1 MKVYEAMANAF
12 IKEGTATLF
21 GLLGD
26 GQMTWW
32 SAIAKYPNLR
42 IVDVRDEGAAV
53 SMAEGYAMATGKVG
67 VASSTQGPGLARMT
81 TGLIVAARSRTPI
94 VVYTSKTALNNDHL
108 VQYLNQDQLVTATG
122 AGYIEVLKPSY
133 AEDAVR
139 DAFYRARRE
148 SRPIVLC
155 VPLDVQQLECDA
167 DGEDY
172 QPSSAMFSG
181 QQAIRPDLARLA
193 EAVDIIS
200 TARKPVVVLGRGAMS
215 PGAKEAANRLA
226 DRIGALIATTLVAKG
241 TLADSEYHV
250 GVSGLFSSREG
261 LQLFEEAD
269 CVVAVGARLST
280 HTLAGGYLYS
290 KARFIHID
298 IEPHMV
304 MGNDRGADC
313 YLQGDATATLEEI
326 LGRLERDGVS
336 GRGFRT
342 PEVRRIL
349 GNAGRD
355 PAEFEIEPGTVD
367 PREAV
372 QLLDEKLPPEVNLVS
387 SGNAHACSFR
397 VMLMRRRRGLQIFC
411 TAFGCIGQ
419 ALATGVGAALG
430 AGGPLVCIEGDGS
443 ALQNIQELDTV
454 ARLGLKFLYVVVN
467 DEAYGAEYHKLR
479 AHHRD
484 PNLSYVRSP
493 DFAGLGRDFGCRGAT
508 ARTLDE
514 LSAAIDEFLA
524 GDGPM
529 VVDLRISRN
538 VVSIPY
544 RRLHFGMDV

>member
-12 IKEGTATLF
+12 IKEGTTTLF

-32 SAIAKYPNLR
+32 SAMSKYPELK
-42 IVDVRDEGAAV
+42 IVDVRDEGCAV
-53 SMAEGYAMATGKVG
+53 TMAEGWAMATGKVG
-67 VASSTQGPGLARMT
+67 VASATQGPGLARMT
-81 TGLIVAARSRTPI
+81 TALIVATRSRTPV
-94 VVYTSKTALNNDHL
+94 VVYTSKTSLNNDHL
-108 VQYLNQDQLVTATG
+108 VQYLNQDQLISATG

-155 VPLDVQQLECDA
+155 VPLDVQQMECDA
-167 DGEDY
+167 DGDDY
-172 QPSSAMFSG
+172 RPSSEMFAG
-181 QQAIRPDLARLA
+181 QQAIRPDLERLR
-193 EAVDIIS
+193 EAAGIIKQS
-200 TARKPVVVLGRGAMS
+200 KKPVIVLGRGAMS
-215 PGAKEAANRLA
+215 PAAQAAANRLA
-226 DRIGALIATTLVAKG
+226 ERIGALVATTLVAKG
-241 TLADSEYHV
+241 TLADSEYYA
-250 GVSGLFSSREG
+250 GVSGLFSAREVI
-261 LQLFEEAD
+261 QLFEEAD

-298 IEPHMV
+298 IERHMV

-313 YLQGDATATLEEI
+313 YVQGDAAATLQELIE
-326 LGRLERDGVS
+326 LLEREGAG

-342 PEVRRIL
+342 AEVRRIL
-349 GNAGRD
+349 ASAGRD
-355 PAEFEIEPGTVD
+355 PAEFEIEEGTVD

-372 QLLDEKLPPEVNLVS
+372 ALLDEKLPPEIHLVS

-397 VMLMRRRRGLQIFC
+397 VMLMKRRRGLQIFC

-430 AGGPLVCIEGDGS
+430 AGGPLVCVEGDGS

-479 AHHRD
+479 AHQRD
-484 PNLSYVRSP
+484 PMLSFVKSP

-514 LSAAIDEFLA
+514 LGTAIDEFLA

-544 RRLHFGMDV
+544 RRLHFGADV

>member
-12 IKEGTATLF
+12 IKEGTTTLF

-32 SAIAKYPNLR
+32 SAIAKYPQLK
-42 IVDVRDEGAAV
+42 IVDVRDEGCAV
-53 SMAEGYAMATGKVG
+53 TMAEGWSLATGKVG
-67 VASSTQGPGLARMT
+67 VASATQGPGLARMT
-81 TGLIVAARSRTPI
+81 TALIVAARARTPV
-94 VVYTSKTALNNDHL
+94 VVYTSKTALNNEHL

-122 AGYIEVLKPSY
+122 AGYIEILKPSY

-155 VPLDVQQLECDA
+155 APLDVQRMDCDA
-167 DGEDY
+167 DGDDY
-172 QPSSAMFSG
+172 RPSSEMFPG
-181 QQAIRPDLARLA
+181 QQAIRPALERLR
-193 EAVDIIS
+193 EAAGIIKQS
-200 TARKPVVVLGRGAMS
+200 RKPVIVLGRGAMS
-215 PGAKEAANRLA
+215 PAAQDAAKQLA
-226 DRIGALIATTLVAKG
+226 ERTGALVATTLVAKG
-241 TLADSEYHV
+241 TLADSEYYA
-250 GVSGLFSSREG
+250 GVSGLFSSREVM
-261 LQLFEEAD
+261 QLFEEAD

-290 KARFIHID
+290 KARFVHID
-298 IEPHMV
+298 IEPHKV
-304 MGNDRGADC
+304 MGNDRGAEC
-313 YLQGDATATLEEI
+313 YVQGDATATLQEI
-326 LGRLERDGVS
+326 LEQIEHDGVKN
-336 GRGFRT
+336 RGFHT
-342 PEVRRIL
+342 AEVRRIL
-349 GNAGRD
+349 ATAGRD
-355 PAEFEIEPGTVD
+355 PAEFEIEEGTVD

-372 QLLDEKLPPEVNLVS
+372 TLLDEKLPPEMHLVS

-397 VMLMRRRRGLQIFC
+397 VMLMKRRRGLQIFC
-411 TAFGCIGQ
+411 TSFGCIGQ
-419 ALATGVGAALG
+419 ALSTAVGAALG
-430 AGGPLVCIEGDGS
+430 TGQPLVCVEGDGG

-479 AHHRD
+479 AHERD
-484 PNLSYVRSP
+484 PMLSFVRSP

-514 LSAAIDEFLA
+514 FGTAIDEFLA

-529 VVDLRISRN
+529 VIDLRISRN

-544 RRLHFGMDV
+544 RRMHFGMDV

>member
-12 IKEGTATLF
+12 IKEGTTTLF

-32 SAIAKYPNLR
+32 SAIAKYPQLK
-42 IVDVRDEGAAV
+42 IIDVRDEGSAV
-53 SMAEGYAMATGKVG
+53 TMAEGWAMATGKVG
-67 VASSTQGPGLARMT
+67 VCSSTQGPGLARMT
-81 TGLIVAARSRTPI
+81 TALIVATRSRTPV
-94 VVYTSKTALNNDHL
+94 VVYTSKTALNNEHI
-108 VQYLNQDQLVTATG
+108 VQYLNQDQLITATG

-133 AEDAVR
+133 AETAVR

-155 VPLDVQQLECDA
+155 APLEVQRMDCDA
-167 DGEDY
+167 DGDDY
-172 QPSSAMFSG
+172 RPSSEMFAG
-181 QQAIRPDLARLA
+181 QQAIRPDLERLR
-193 EAVDIIS
+193 EATGIIKQS
-200 TARKPVVVLGRGAMS
+200 KKPVIVLGRGAMS
-215 PGAKEAANRLA
+215 PAAKAAASQLA
-226 DRIGALIATTLVAKG
+226 DRIGALVATTLVAKG
-241 TLADSEYHV
+241 TLADAEYYA
-250 GVSGLFSSREG
+250 GVSGLFASREVIELCG
-261 LQLFEEAD
+261 EAD
-269 CVVAVGARLST
+269 CVIAVGARLST
-280 HTLAGGYLYS
+280 HTLSGGYMYP

-298 IEPHMV
+298 IAPHV
-304 MGNDRGADC
+304 LMGSDRGADC
-313 YLQGDATATLEEI
+313 YLQGDSAATLQE
-326 LGRLERDGVS
+326 LNDVLERDNVKGQ
-336 GRGFRT
+336 GFHT
-342 PEVRRIL
+342 SEVRRIL
-349 GNAGRD
+349 RHAGRD

-372 QLLDEKLPPEVNLVS
+372 QLLDEKLPPEMHLVS

-397 VMLMRRRRGLQIFC
+397 VMLMKRRRGLQIFV
-411 TAFGCIGQ
+411 TSFGCIGQ
-419 ALATGVGAALG
+419 ALATGVGAAVGTG
-430 AGGPLVCIEGDGS
+430 APLVCVDGDGS

-479 AHHRD
+479 AHERD
-484 PNLSYVRSP
+484 PNLSVVPSP
-493 DFAGLGRDFGCRGAT
+493 DFAALGRGFGCRGRS

-514 LSAAIDEFLA
+514 LSTAIDEFLA

>member
-12 IKEGTATLF
+12 IKEGTTTLF

-32 SAIAKYPNLR
+32 SAMAKYPELK
-42 IVDVRDEGAAV
+42 IVDVRDEGCAV
-53 SMAEGYAMATGKVG
+53 TMAEGWALATGKVG
-67 VASSTQGPGLARMT
+67 VASATQGPGLARMT
-81 TGLIVAARSRTPI
+81 TALIVAARARTPV
-94 VVYTSKTALNNDHL
+94 VVYTSKTALNNEHL

-133 AEDAVR
+133 AENAVR

-155 VPLDVQQLECDA
+155 APLDVQQMECDA
-167 DGEDY
+167 DGDDY
-172 QPSSAMFSG
+172 RPSSEMFSG
-181 QQAIRPDLARLA
+181 QQAIRPALERLR
-193 EAVDIIS
+193 EAAGIIKQS
-200 TARKPVVVLGRGAMS
+200 RKPVIVLGRGAMS
-215 PGAKEAANRLA
+215 PAAQDAAKQLA
-226 DRIGALIATTLVAKG
+226 ERIGALVATTLVAKG
-241 TLADSEYHV
+241 TLADSEYYA
-250 GVSGLFSSREG
+250 GVSGLFSAREVM
-261 LQLFEEAD
+261 QLFEDAD
-269 CVVAVGARLST
+269 CVVAIGARLST
-280 HTLAGGYLYS
+280 HTLSGGYLYP
-290 KARFIHID
+290 KARFVHID
-298 IEPHMV
+298 IAPHVV
-304 MGNDRGADC
+304 MGSDRGADC
-313 YLQGDATATLEEI
+313 YVQGDAAATLQELLEQ
-326 LGRLERDGVS
+326 LERDDVKN
-336 GRGFRT
+336 RGFHT
-342 PEVRRIL
+342 AEVRRIL
-349 GNAGRD
+349 SGAGRD
-355 PAEFEIEPGTVD
+355 PAEFEIEEGTVD

-372 QLLDEKLPPEVNLVS
+372 QLLDEKLPPEMHLVS

-397 VMLMRRRRGLQIFC
+397 VMLMKRRRGLQIYC

-419 ALATGVGAALG
+419 ALSTAVGAALG
-430 AGGPLVCIEGDGS
+430 TGQPLVCVEGDGG

-479 AHHRD
+479 AHERD
-484 PNLSYVRSP
+484 PMLSFVRSP
-493 DFAGLGRDFGCRGAT
+493 DFAGLGRDFGCRGAS

-514 LSAAIDEFLA
+514 FSAAIDAFLA

-529 VVDLRISRN
+529 VIDLRISRN

>member
-12 IKEGTATLF
+12 IKEGTTTLF

-32 SAIAKYPNLR
+32 SAISKYPELK
-42 IVDVRDEGAAV
+42 IIDVRDEGCAV
-53 SMAEGYAMATGKVG
+53 TMAEGWAMATGNVG
-67 VASSTQGPGLARMT
+67 VCSATQGPGLARMT
-81 TGLIVAARSRTPI
+81 TALIVATRSRTPI
-94 VVYTSKTALNNDHL
+94 VVYTSKTSLNNDHL

-133 AEDAVR
+133 AENAVR

-155 VPLDVQQLECDA
+155 VPLDVQRMECEA

-172 QPSSAMFSG
+172 RPSSEMFSG
-181 QQAIRPDLARLA
+181 QQAIRPDLERLS
-193 EAVDIIS
+193 EAADIVKQS
-200 TARKPVVVLGRGAMS
+200 KKPVIVLGRGAMS
-215 PGAKEAANRLA
+215 PAAKDAANRLA
-226 DRIGALIATTLVAKG
+226 ERIGALVATTLVAKG
-241 TLADSEYHV
+241 TLADSDYHV
-250 GVSGLFSSREG
+250 GVSGLFSSREVI
-261 LQLFEEAD
+261 QLFEEAD

-280 HTLAGGYLYS
+280 HTLSGGYLYP

-298 IEPHMV
+298 IAPHV
-304 MGNDRGADC
+304 LMGNDRGADC
-313 YLQGDATATLEEI
+313 YVQGDAAATLQELVEV
-326 LGRLERDGVS
+326 LERDDV
-336 GRGFRT
+336 RGQGFHT
-342 PEVRRIL
+342 SEVRRIL
-349 GNAGRD
+349 RHAGRD

-367 PREAV
+367 PREAM
-372 QLLDEKLPPEVNLVS
+372 QLLDEKLPPEMNLVS
-387 SGNAHACSFR
+387 SGNAHACAFR
-397 VMLMRRRRGLQIFC
+397 AMLMKRRRGLQIYV
-411 TAFGCIGQ
+411 TAFGSIGQ
-419 ALATGVGAALG
+419 ALATGAGAAVG
-430 AGGPLVCIEGDGS
+430 AGGPLVCIDGDGS

-454 ARLGLKFLYVVVN
+454 ARLNLKFLYVVVN

-479 AHHRD
+479 AHERD
-484 PNLSYVRSP
+484 PNLSVVPSP
-493 DFAGLGRDFGCRGAT
+493 DFAGLGRDFGCRGAS

-514 LSAAIDEFLA
+514 LGAAVDEFLG

>member
-12 IKEGTATLF
+12 IKEGTTTLF

-32 SAIAKYPNLR
+32 SAIAKYPQLK
-42 IVDVRDEGAAV
+42 IVDVRDEGCAV
-53 SMAEGYAMATGKVG
+53 TMAEGWAMATGKVG
-67 VASSTQGPGLARMT
+67 VASATQGPGLARMT
-81 TGLIVAARSRTPI
+81 TALIVAARSRTPI
-94 VVYTSKTALNNDHL
+94 VVYTSKTSLNNDHV
-108 VQYLNQDQLVTATG
+108 VQYMNQDQLVTATG

-133 AEDAVR
+133 AESAVR

-155 VPLDVQQLECDA
+155 VPLDVQQMECDA
-167 DGEDY
+167 DGDDY
-172 QPSSAMFSG
+172 RPSSEMFSG
-181 QQAIRPDLARLA
+181 QQAIRPAVERLA
-193 EAVDIIS
+193 EAAGIIK
-200 TARKPVVVLGRGAMS
+200 AAKKPVIVLGRGAMS
-215 PGAKEAANRLA
+215 PAAQDAASQLA
-226 DRIGALIATTLVAKG
+226 GRIGALIATTLVAKG
-241 TLADSEYHV
+241 TLADADYYV
-250 GVSGLFSSREG
+250 GVSGLFSAREV
-261 LQLFEEAD
+261 LQLFEDAD
-269 CVVAVGARLST
+269 CVIAVGARLSI

-298 IEPHMV
+298 VEPHMV

-313 YLQGDATATLEEI
+313 YVQGDAAATLQE
-326 LGRLERDGVS
+326 LVALLERDGAG
-336 GRGFRT
+336 GRGFHT
-342 PEVRRIL
+342 ADVRRIL
-349 GNAGRD
+349 SNAGRD

-372 QLLDEKLPPEVNLVS
+372 QLLDEKLPPEIHLVS

-397 VMLMRRRRGLQIFC
+397 VMLMKRRRGLQIYC

-430 AGGPLVCIEGDGS
+430 AGGPLVCVEGDGS

-467 DEAYGAEYHKLR
+467 DEAYGAEFHKLR

-484 PNLSYVRSP
+484 PMLSFVRSP
-493 DFAGLGRDFGCRGAT
+493 DFAGLGRDFGLRGAT
-508 ARTLDE
+508 VRTLDE
-514 LSAAIDEFLA
+514 LGAAIDEFLA
-524 GDGPM
+524 GNGPM

-538 VVSIPY
+538 VISIPY

>member
-12 IKEGTATLF
+12 IKEGTTTLF

-32 SAIAKYPNLR
+32 SAMSKYPELK
-42 IVDVRDEGAAV
+42 IVDVRDEGCAV
-53 SMAEGYAMATGKVG
+53 TMAEGWTLATGKLG
-67 VASSTQGPGLARMT
+67 VASATQGPGLARMT
-81 TGLIVAARSRTPI
+81 TALIVAARAHTPL
-94 VVYTSKTALNNDHL
+94 VVYTSRTAANNEHL
-108 VQYLNQDQLVTATG
+108 VQYLNQDQLITATG

-139 DAFYRARRE
+139 DTFYRARRE
-148 SRPIVLC
+148 SRPYVLC
-155 VPLDVQQLECDA
+155 CPLDVQQLECDA
-167 DGEDY
+167 DFADY
-172 QPSSAMFSG
+172 RPSSEMFSG
-181 QQAIRPDLARLA
+181 QQAIRPALEQLR
-193 EAVDIIS
+193 EAAAIIKGS
-200 TARKPVVVLGRGAMS
+200 RRPVIVLGRGAMS
-215 PGAKEAANRLA
+215 PAAQDAANSLA
-226 DRIGALIATTLVAKG
+226 NRIGALVATTLVAKG
-241 TLADSEYHV
+241 TLADSEYYA
-250 GVSGLFSSREG
+250 GVSGLFSAREA

-269 CVVAVGARLST
+269 CVVAVGAQLST

-298 IEPHMV
+298 IEPHKV
-304 MGNDRGADC
+304 MGNDRSADC
-313 YLQGDATATLEEI
+313 YIQGDAVATLQEL
-326 LGRLERDGVS
+326 LGELEREDVKN
-336 GRGFRT
+336 RGFHT

-349 GNAGRD
+349 ATAGRD

-372 QLLDEKLPPEVNLVS
+372 QLLDEKLPPEIDLVS

-397 VMLMRRRRGLQIFC
+397 VMLMKRRRGLQIFC
-411 TAFGCIGQ
+411 TAFGSIGQ
-419 ALATGVGAALG
+419 ALSTAVGVALG
-430 AGGPLVCIEGDGS
+430 TGRPLVCVEGDGS

-467 DEAYGAEYHKLR
+467 DEAYGAEFHKLR
-479 AHHRD
+479 AHERD
-484 PNLSYVRSP
+484 PNLSFVRSP
-493 DFAGLGRDFGCRGAT
+493 DFAGLGRDFGCRGRS

-544 RRLHFGMDV
+544 RRMHFGMDV